1 MGDAI
6 NTSQTEAKIPP
17 TETMD
22 HTDPYLFQTQST
34 PPPAAEAFYSSSS
47 YYPKP
52 LFSLELTK
60 FSTEEYAQLKSL
72 LCDGKPRAN
81 FISKIPSFCAFTG
94 SSSTNPWIP
103 DSEATN
109 HIAPPSGLSVT
120 TPLNSTVDLPDG
132 SHAKIS
138 GLGSPSL
145 GPNLS
150 VDGVLCVPYFH
161 VNLPSDLTSKWM
173 IGLGKQVNGLYYLL
187 TKENVT
193 TPPSTSNTTT
203 CHLNHKFVALWH
215 QRLGNPSKEPSKF

>member
-161 VNLPSDLTSKWM
+161 DLTSKWM

>member
-6 NTSQTEAKIPP
+6 NTSQIEAKIPP

-22 HTDPYLFQTQST
+22 HTDPYLYQTQST

-150 VDGVLCVPYFH
+150 VDGKRSIAHRSLFDRKHSNSPIEETIDRTSHDDRSPRDIDNVPDF
-161 VNLPSDLTSKWM
+161 PS
-173 IGLGKQVNGLYYLL
+173 
-187 TKENVT
+187 
-193 TPPSTSNTTT
+193 P
-203 CHLNHKFVALWH
+203 
-215 QRLGNPSKEPSKF
+215 